1 MIKQLIKIIYNERR
15 ANMTI
20 FVELL
25 VVSLCMW
32 FLVDTIYSYIVYYN
46 KPKDVDI
53 NNVYRVEWSIIGET
67 SDEYDA
73 SAEIKAMSIGKQL
86 FALNDMLRHYE
97 GVEASA
103 VSYVAVPYTGSDI
116 SKKFETDSTNVT
128 GSEMRAVSEEFPMVY
143 NMRSPNSTS
152 EQLSQV
158 MKEGKMI
165 LSSKFANKLFG
176 TDDCIGKSYYE
187 IGDNRRELIVGDVL
201 EESRSEEMSPDRQ
214 VTYFIL
220 EPQDLTWQTNL
231 NIDLRVKEDAVD
243 GFVERFRVDKE
254 NMRYGNLF
262 VSEIRAVKDVRD
274 SMYKNNYADLKML
287 GGMIVFLLVN
297 VFLGVVGTFWY
308 RSEQRKKEMGLR
320 MAIGSTRSSLRTIL
334 VGEGILM
341 LVMAYVLILIVAA
354 NCFYFVLSF
363 LNTSIDFSIGRFFT
377 CHAIVFATMVVM
389 IMIGVFIPSQMITKL
404 KPAEVLHAE

>member
-32 FLVDTIYSYIVYYN
+32 FLVDTIYSNIAFFN
-46 KPKDVDI
+46 KPKDMNID
-53 NNVYRVEWSIIGET
+53 NVYRVEWSIIGET

-103 VSYVAVPYTGSDI
+103 VSYVAVPYTGSNI
-116 SKKFETDSTNVT
+116 SKVFETDSTNVT

-274 SMYKNNYADLKML
+274 SMYKNDYAEWKML
-287 GGMIVFLLVN
+287 GGMVVFLLVN

-308 RSEQRKKEMGLR
+308 RTEQRKKEMGLR

-341 LVMAYVLILIVAA
+341 LVMAYVLTLIVAA
-354 NCFYFVLSF
+354 ILIELLYLCK
-363 LNTSIDFSIGRFFT
+363 TIDFSIGRFFT